1 MITWNRSS
9 LYIFWSI
16 GYYVNIKV
24 QEREKKKIIS
34 ISWTVF
40 LIAFSFN
47 FQDKL
52 INYLSFRLIVAKALV
67 NMYMCLLAKDQWCL
81 GNCDLEVFSIK
92 SINYETKSL
101 LLFHVNMASII
112 TNLEELSKLLW
123 LIDLFLFCYHLSC
136 MKWAFESE
144 FYLGIYVFSYSKSFR
159 FLYHCTN
166 GQWKQQ
172 CFEAFQ

>member
-92 SINYETKSL
+92 SINYETKVIAIISCKYGMY
-101 LLFHVNMASII
+101 HGRYSI

-136 MKWAFESE
+136 IKWAFESE
-144 FYLGIYVFSYSKSFR
+144 FYLFRNLR
-159 FLYHCTN
+159 FLL
-166 GQWKQQ
+166 
-172 CFEAFQ
+172 FQKFSFFIPL

>member
-16 GYYVNIKV
+16 EYYVNIKV
-24 QEREKKKIIS
+24 QEREKKKKIIS

-67 NMYMCLLAKDQWCL
+67 INMYKCLLAKDQWCL

-92 SINYETKSL
+92 SINYETKVIAIISCKYGKY
-101 LLFHVNMASII
+101 HGRHSI
-112 TNLEELSKLLW
+112 TNLEELSFLFWNGKNSLNYCDW
-123 LIDLFLFCYHLSC
+123 LIYSFSVITFL
-136 MKWAFESE
+136 
-144 FYLGIYVFSYSKSFR
+144 V
-159 FLYHCTN
+159 
-166 GQWKQQ
+166 
-172 CFEAFQ
+172 

>member
-24 QEREKKKIIS
+24 QEREKKKIYIS

-67 NMYMCLLAKDQWCL
+67 INMYKCLLAKDQWCL

-92 SINYETKSL
+92 SINDETKSL
-101 LLFHVNMASII
+101 LLFHVNMASIMAVI
-112 TNLEELSKLLW
+112 VLQIWKNS
-123 LIDLFLFCYHLSC
+123 LFY
-136 MKWAFESE
+136 FEMGRT
-144 FYLGIYVFSYSKSFR
+144 L
-159 FLYHCTN
+159 
-166 GQWKQQ
+166 
-172 CFEAFQ
+172 

>member
-16 GYYVNIKV
+16 EYYVNIKV

-101 LLFHVNMASII
+101 LLFHVNMASIMAVI
-112 TNLEELSKLLW
+112 VLQIWKNSLNYCDW
-123 LIDLFLFCYHLSC
+123 LIYS
-136 MKWAFESE
+136 
-144 FYLGIYVFSYSKSFR
+144 FSVITFPVW
-159 FLYHCTN
+159 N
-166 GQWKQQ
+166 GPLNQN
-172 CFEAFQ
+172 FI